1 MPAHRFLVKFT
12 TQESA
17 KIAQSLKTLGFTFSE
32 LLDAACV
39 VATFEHNPVPV
50 DKAETTYIKG
60 PSPCVTYPSF
70 PPPSFVNLTVASYGS
85 ARELTHRAPL

>member
-1 MPAHRFLVKFT
+1 MHRFLVKFA

-39 VATFEHNPVPV
+39 VATFEHNPIPL
-50 DKAETTYIKG
+50 DKVESAHIKG
-60 PSPCVTYPSF
+60 GSPCVT
-70 PPPSFVNLTVASYGS
+70 LALASYS
-85 ARELTHRAPL
+85 